1 MTRIDTAARASELF
15 DKSGLLCAES
25 VLTALCERYGRAG
38 EFIPRM
44 ASGFCSGVART
55 GGMCGALSGAIMAL
69 GLLHGRDKGD
79 ESLETVYAMVQELM
93 AEFRERFG
101 VVTCMDLVGVDF
113 RTAEGQQAFRERNL
127 KQERCIPMAG
137 AAAGMAQRI
146 IDDFGG
152 DSGAGTAVS

>member
-1 MTRIDTAARASELF
+1 MTRIDAAARVAELF
-15 DKSGLLCAES
+15 GTSGLLCAES
-25 VLTALCERYGRAG
+25 VLQALCERHGHAG
-38 EFIPRM
+38 DFVPRM

-79 ESLETVYAMVQELM
+79 ESLETVYAMVQELV

-101 VVTCMDLVGVDF
+101 AVTCMDLLGVDF

-137 AAAGMAQRI
+137 EAAGIAQRI
-146 IDDFGG
+146 LEEF
-152 DSGAGTAVS
+152 GAGPGGK